1 MTSNKL
7 PQTDTLMIDGRAEP
21 VFPGAIL
28 PHWSAMASRKGFS
41 IAARVAD
48 RLQLALCC
56 DACGG
61 LTKTRLSVLMNYQ
74 PTCAP
79 CLHAKHIATAAA
91 AGLTM
96 LRRDPSNRH
105 YGYYAA
111 PCGHELRR
119 QFAKIDQVSRGD
131 KALRCEVCL
140 TAKHAGEAGEQ
151 GWTLLGADP
160 DGRVAYRHYRHNKCG
175 AEQSVSLGNMHT
187 GRFDCA
193 GCGETWSAA
202 PSSIYLMRFQLANGE
217 TVVKMGYA
225 RNPASRLKHQL
236 QSGLKRTGELLRVV
250 ALPTGRAALRE
261 EQALHRRVE
270 TSLPHTVVP
279 HARYDGQIKVLSEI
293 YTPDALALITTLLD
307 DLAARLAA

>member
-1 MTSNKL
+1 
-7 PQTDTLMIDGRAEP
+7 MIDDRNEP

-28 PHWSAMASRKGFS
+28 PHWSAMASQKGFS
-41 IAARVAD
+41 IAARVVD
-48 RLQLALCC
+48 RLHLALRC

-111 PCGHELRR
+111 SCGHELRR
-119 QFAKIDQVSRGD
+119 QFALIDQASRGD
-131 KALRCEVCL
+131 KALRCDTCL
-140 TAKHAGEAGEQ
+140 QTKHMAKAAAH
-151 GWTLLGADP
+151 GWTLLGCDP
-160 DGRVAYRHYRHNKCG
+160 DKRVNYRHYCHDACG
-175 AEQSVSLGNMHT
+175 AEQSVTLGNMTT
-187 GRFDCA
+187 GRFACA
-193 GCGETWSAA
+193 QCGEVWSAA
-202 PSSIYLMRFQLANGE
+202 PSAIYLMRFQLVDGRP
-217 TVVKMGYA
+217 VVKLGFS
-225 RNPASRLKHQL
+225 RNPASRLNHQL
-236 QSGLKRTGELLRVV
+236 QSGRTRTGELLRVV
-250 ALPTGRAALRE
+250 HLPTGAAALHA
-261 EQALHRRVE
+261 EQGMHQRIKA
-270 TSLPHTVVP
+270 TIPCTIVP
-279 HARYDGQIKVLSEI
+279 QERYVGQIKVKSEI